1 MYKMKKIFYFML
13 SAAFLSFASCNK
25 EDDVK
30 DQGGYDYEI
39 DGKDYTVHNFVY
51 QTFGTYYY
59 WVNNVPDRINFQ
71 NYDTPYDVLES
82 FREKTDRFSAVLNNY
97 SEVEKSFN
105 NDYKTDGT
113 NYDMYLSGDNAENV
127 VAVLNYVYD
136 NSPASKAG
144 LKRGDV
150 ITAVNGKTLTKANYS
165 TLLNENVCTY
175 TYKKNSSSPNDEGQV
190 SHNWKDSEVF
200 TTEAVTKTDMK
211 IDPVLQ
217 VKTFNVD
224 GKNIG
229 YLLYDGFTQDT
240 KTIMNAVEK
249 LQAAQI
255 TDLVLD
261 LRLNGGG
268 YVTTLDTLA
277 SMLVP
282 EGNEGKIFLMT
293 EFNMLVSKFF
303 EREDPNFNKSYFVP
317 ISPKLNLSTL
327 YVLISGSTASAS
339 EELISGLSAYMKV
352 VIIGE
357 ENSYGKFTS
366 NILINDED
374 DRGTDEKGTPYS
386 EWAAYVSIGCCKNA
400 NGEMKFANGFE
411 PDYKVRDV
419 YYELG
424 EKEEPLLNAA
434 ISMITG
440 KAVSKKS
447 VDLGLGKF
455 VDVFGKPEI
464 TRAAMI
470 CKTNYK
476 KR

>member
-1 MYKMKKIFYFML
+1 MKKIFYLML
-13 SAAFLSFASCNK
+13 SAAFLSFVSCNK

-30 DQGGYDYEI
+30 EQGGSGNGYEI
-39 DGKDYTVHNFVY
+39 DGKDYTVHNFVF

-59 WVNNVPDRINFQ
+59 WADNVPNRMNFE
-71 NYDTPYDVLES
+71 NCDTPYDVLES
-82 FREKTDRFSAVLNNY
+82 FREKTDRFSAVVNNY
-97 SEVEKSFN
+97 SEVEKSFD

-113 NYDMYLSGDNAENV
+113 NYDLFLADENSSNI

-150 ITAVNGKTLTKANYS
+150 ITAVNGQTLTKSNYS

-175 TYKKNSSSPNDEGQV
+175 TYKKVSSYTDDEGKV
-190 SHNWKDSEVF
+190 RLDWKDSEEF
-200 TTEAVTKTDMK
+200 TTEPVTKTDMK

-224 GKNIG
+224 GKIIG
-229 YLLYDGFTQDT
+229 YFLYDSFTQDT
-240 KTIMNAVEK
+240 KTIMDAVEK
-249 LQAAQI
+249 LQAAQV

-268 YVTTLDTLA
+268 YVSTLDTLA

-282 EGNEGKIFLMT
+282 DGNEGKVFLRT
-293 EFNMLVSKFF
+293 EYNSLFAEYLK
-303 EREDPNFNKSYFVP
+303 REDPDYDKEYFVP

-339 EELISGLSAYMKV
+339 EELISGLSPYLKV
-352 VIIGE
+352 VLIGE

-366 NILINDED
+366 NILVNDDED
-374 DRGTDEKGTPYS
+374 KGSDEDGTPYS
-386 EWAAYVSIGCCKNA
+386 EWAAYVSIACCKNA
-400 NGEMKFANGFE
+400 NNEMKFADGFE
-411 PDYKVRDV
+411 PDYYVRDV

-424 EKEEPLLNAA
+424 DTEEPLLNAA
-434 ISMITG
+434 VSMITG
-440 KAVSKKS
+440 KTVSKKAAAP
-447 VDLGLGKF
+447 LFGKF

-470 CKTNYK
+470 CKPNYK